1 MLCSD
6 ASTAL
11 GGDEPFVSVLIEVGA
26 GDAGV
31 EGNVIFEI
39 KAICNVLG
47 VLQELGLRRVLLGPL
62 PLLL

>member
-6 ASTAL
+6 TSTAL
-11 GGDEPFVSVLIEVGA
+11 GSDEPLVRVFIEVGA
-26 GDAGV
+26 GDACV
-31 EGNVIFEI
+31 ERNVVFEI

-47 VLQELGLRRVLLGPL
+47 VLQKLWLRRVLLGPL